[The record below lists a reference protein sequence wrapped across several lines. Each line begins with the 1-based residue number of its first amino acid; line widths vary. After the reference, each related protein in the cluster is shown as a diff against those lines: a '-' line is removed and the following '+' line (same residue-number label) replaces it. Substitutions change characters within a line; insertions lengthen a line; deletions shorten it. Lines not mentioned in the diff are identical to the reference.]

1 MTKNQSEQIKAML
14 PVLRRFAYSLTGS
27 MADADDLLQN
37 TVEKLLTK
45 PVPDDVELLAWSY
58 RICRNLWID
67 EYRANKVRQAAVHN
81 PELQQAEVDATAQ
94 ITSDITLKQV
104 ESAMATLPDDQ
115 REVLS
120 LVAVQGMSYQDTANV
135 LSVPSGTVMS
145 RLARARSKLA
155 QILFLEKGTKGPNGN
170 EVTA

>member
-1 MTKNQSEQIKAML
+1 MTKTQSEQLKAML

-37 TVEKLLTK
+37 TVEILLTK
-45 PVPDDVELLAWSY
+45 PVPNDAELLAWSY

-67 EYRANKVRQAAVHN
+67 EYRASKVRQAAVQK
-81 PELQQAEVDATAQ
+81 PELQQKEEETTTQ

-104 ESAMATLPDDQ
+104 ERAMATLPVDQ

-120 LVAVQGMSYQDTANV
+120 LVAVQGLSYQDTATV

-155 QILFLEKGTKGPNGN
+155 KILFIEKGPKGANDN

>member
-1 MTKNQSEQIKAML
+1 M
-14 PVLRRFAYSLTGS
+14 
-27 MADADDLLQN
+27 
-37 TVEKLLTK
+37 
-45 PVPDDVELLAWSY
+45 SY